1 MTYRNALPA
10 QPLKLGLLTY
20 SSPKGQMLH
29 QPSLSR
35 ALFARR
41 RAEGDAENRIGA
53 VSGVVRNRTGI
64 VLGDVENRTGVI

>member
-29 QPSLSR
+29 QPSSNR
-35 ALFARR
+35 AFFARC
-41 RAEGDAENRIGA
+41 RAEGDVG
-53 VSGVVRNRTGI
+53 
-64 VLGDVENRTGVI
+64 NRTGVILGKIWQILR

>member
-35 ALFARR
+35 AFFARR
-41 RAEGDAENRIGA
+41 KAEGDVGDRA
-53 VSGVVRNRTGI
+53 GVV
-64 VLGDVENRTGVI
+64 